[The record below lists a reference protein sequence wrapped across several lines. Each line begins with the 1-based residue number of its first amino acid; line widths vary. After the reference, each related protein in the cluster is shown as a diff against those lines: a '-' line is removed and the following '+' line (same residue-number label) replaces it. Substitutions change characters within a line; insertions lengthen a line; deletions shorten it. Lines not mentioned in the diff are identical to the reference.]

1 MAENSSAE
9 QTEDPTARK
18 LSKAREDGQVAR
30 SPELP
35 AAAVTIGAILAMFMM
50 GGESESKTP
59 TIAKDILFCPS
70 YGNNEYIGHT
80 NGCLD
85 KDGIAIGNSEED
97 YLHCIKFV
105 DCTPCP
111 KNNHCN

>member
-50 GGESESKTP
+50 CMRGFIIVVGVS
-59 TIAKDILFCPS
+59 
-70 YGNNEYIGHT
+70 
-80 NGCLD
+80 
-85 KDGIAIGNSEED
+85 
-97 YLHCIKFV
+97 
-105 DCTPCP
+105 
-111 KNNHCN
+111 